1 MSLLQMR
8 QWAELR
14 LAAIRKGV
22 MSATQKGAQE
32 SADRTDSVVVLLGDR
47 EFLAC
52 DDEVRVM
59 DLYTCGV
66 HMGAG

>member
-1 MSLLQMR
+1 MR

-14 LAAIRKGV
+14 LAAVRKGV
-22 MSATQKGAQE
+22 MTAAQDGAGE
-32 SADRTDSVVVLLGDR
+32 STDRTDSVVVLLGDR

-52 DDEVRVM
+52 EDEVRVV

-66 HMGAG
+66 HMGAE

>member
-1 MSLLQMR
+1 MSLLQIR
-8 QWAELR
+8 QWAELQ

-22 MSATQKGAQE
+22 MTATQKGAGE
-32 SADRTDSVVVLLGDR
+32 DADGTDSVVVLLGDR

-52 DDEVRVM
+52 EDEVRVV

-66 HMGAG
+66 HMGAE